1 MPFALAM
8 TLLTAG
14 LPTMS
19 APAASAAGTIASPFS
34 EGQSVRIIQGYNG
47 GSHRGRSQYGLDL
60 VLADGGT
67 SGATVVSPIEGS
79 VTWAQGPGASNG
91 CIAVTLR
98 DSSYSVMLC
107 HLILE
112 RGYRP
117 GEAIARGQQ
126 LGTVGPAGSVGNNG
140 APHVH
145 LELHRGRGANSPVPF
160 SEPDGLPLEGVH
172 LPASGA
178 SGEHTGRTPVGRAA
192 TAARQGGA
200 SLEAQSQTALRSI
213 TPPTSDVGGR
223 SPRSVQLAPAPA
235 VVRAAVVRGTGSCL
249 NVRERAAADARIV
262 ECLPEGAEVPLE
274 SVRGGVEGWRQ
285 IETKGWAVSEYLKPT
300 RAVVARTDGC
310 LNVRER
316 PSVGAPVIGCLAE
329 GAAVSIAE
337 GPTPGDSITWY
348 RIERVQ
354 PLERGGW
361 VGGQY
366 LD

>member
-178 SGEHTGRTPVGRAA
+178 SGEHTGRRRSAGPRQRRGRVELPS
-192 TAARQGGA
+192 R
-200 SLEAQSQTALRSI
+200 RSHRRR
-213 TPPTSDVGGR
+213 SVR
-223 SPRSVQLAPAPA
+223 SPRRRQTSA
-235 VVRAAVVRGTGSCL
+235 VGRRGQCNWRRPQRWFGRRSSAGRDRA
-249 NVRERAAADARIV
+249 
-262 ECLPEGAEVPLE
+262 
-274 SVRGGVEGWRQ
+274 
-285 IETKGWAVSEYLKPT
+285 
-300 RAVVARTDGC
+300 
-310 LNVRER
+310 
-316 PSVGAPVIGCLAE
+316 
-329 GAAVSIAE
+329 
-337 GPTPGDSITWY
+337 
-348 RIERVQ
+348 
-354 PLERGGW
+354 
-361 VGGQY
+361 
-366 LD
+366 